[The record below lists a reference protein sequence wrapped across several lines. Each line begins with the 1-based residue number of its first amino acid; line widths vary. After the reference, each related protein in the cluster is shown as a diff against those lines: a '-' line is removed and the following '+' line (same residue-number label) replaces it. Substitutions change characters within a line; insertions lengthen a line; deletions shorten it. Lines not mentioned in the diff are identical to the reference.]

1 MKFSLLLLLVAVLF
15 YSCKCSCK
23 CEKDLGCR
31 TMSAK
36 LLSTDSLLVENTYCS
51 DGNYYT
57 DKVLADSTNSFTTRW
72 LSDSTFVSGID
83 SIFKHEHI
91 SKVECDD
98 RDLFEDRGYGC
109 SCDK

>member
-23 CEKDLGCR
+23 CDKDLGWR

-36 LLSTDSLLVENTYCS
+36 LLSTDSLLAETTYCS

-57 DKVLADSTNSFTTRW
+57 DKVLADSN
-72 LSDSTFVSGID
+72 
-83 SIFKHEHI
+83 
-91 SKVECDD
+91 
-98 RDLFEDRGYGC
+98 
-109 SCDK
+109 